1 MKRKKF
7 LILTNKAYGTVDTA
21 KIVEGKSR
29 GHATIKTKS
38 IVEPVREK
46 EESGGRLGSQ
56 ENEGRTE
63 CVLSV

>member
-7 LILTNKAYGTVDTA
+7 LILTSTAMVTKDTA
-21 KIVEGKSR
+21 KIVEGKR
-29 GHATIKTKS
+29 QGKTTIKTKS

-46 EESGGRLGSQ
+46 GESGGSLRSQ
-56 ENEGRTE
+56 ENEAQTE